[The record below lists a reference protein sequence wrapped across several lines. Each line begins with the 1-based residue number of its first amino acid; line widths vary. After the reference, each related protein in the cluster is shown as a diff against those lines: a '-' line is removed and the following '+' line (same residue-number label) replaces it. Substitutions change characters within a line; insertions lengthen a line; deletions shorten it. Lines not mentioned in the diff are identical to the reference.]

1 MRLLLDTHLLLWSVA
16 MSDRLS
22 GKARTLIED
31 GDNQVYCSAASL
43 WEIAIKAGLR
53 RQDFQV
59 DLPALRGALSEMAI
73 EELPVTGSHTEKL
86 LELPPLHRDP
96 FDRMLIAQSMAEPL
110 VLLTNDAILA
120 RYWDGVQLVS

>member
-1 MRLLLDTHLLLWSVA
+1 MRLLLDTHILLWSVA

-31 GDNQVYCSAASL
+31 GSNQIYCSAASL

-59 DLPALRGALSEMAI
+59 DLPMLRGALSEMTI
-73 EELPVTGSHTEKL
+73 EELPVTGNHTEKL
-86 LELPPLHRDP
+86 LELPPIHKDP

-110 VLLTNDAILA
+110 VLLTNDVILT
-120 RYWDGVQLVS
+120 RYWDGVRLVS